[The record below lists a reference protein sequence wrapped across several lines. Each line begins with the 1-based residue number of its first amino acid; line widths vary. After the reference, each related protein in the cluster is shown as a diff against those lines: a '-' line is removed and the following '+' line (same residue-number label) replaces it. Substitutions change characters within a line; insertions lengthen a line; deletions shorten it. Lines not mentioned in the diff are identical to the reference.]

1 MGRISLFMV
10 PLLALACGGQPTP
23 LPQYGPDTPPVT
35 LAMVVDDVGVRA
47 ATAPTADFAAHVGGA
62 LSGRGL
68 KAGRLADDEIG
79 RRYSQLRDTDGR
91 LRDVMAQAG
100 AGIAVLVETHTIPI

>member
-62 LSGRGL
+62 LWVEVSKPVGWPTMRS
-68 KAGRLADDEIG
+68 AAATH
-79 RRYSQLRDTDGR
+79 SF
-91 LRDVMAQAG
+91 
-100 AGIAVLVETHTIPI
+100 GIRMVAYET